1 MLILAKKSVD
11 PALNKRVS
19 IVEKVEVPGG
29 KERKQFMAKL
39 PSLKDLMKAGV
50 HFGHQKS
57 KWHPKMKPFIFV
69 EKNGIHIINLEETQK
84 AIGNALEFLTETVS
98 RGGTVL
104 FVGTK
109 RQSQELVKDAALACN
124 MPYVTTRWLGGTLT
138 NEVSVLGLVRK
149 YRKLK
154 EEKASG
160 KLDKYTKKEQLSIS
174 REITRL
180 EESVGGMERLE
191 RIPSAIFIADIRH
204 DKTAVKEATIKKV
217 PIIAICDTNTN
228 PELVEYPIPGNDDAT
243 KSIKFMVGVISD
255 AVKAAQVQPEEA
267 KTEKKIEVKKEVKK
281 TEDKK

>member
-1 MLILAKKSVD
+1 
-11 PALNKRVS
+11 
-19 IVEKVEVPGG
+19 
-29 KERKQFMAKL
+29 MAKL
-39 PSLKDLMKAGV
+39 PSLQDLMKAGV

-84 AIGNALEFLTETVS
+84 AISSALDFLTETVS

-109 RQSQELVKDAALACN
+109 KQSQNIVKDAALACN

-138 NEVSVLGLVRK
+138 NEISVLGLVRK

-160 KLDKYTKKEQLSIS
+160 KLDKYTKKEQLSIT

-191 RIPSAIFIADIRH
+191 RMPNAVFVSDIRH
-204 DKTAVKEATIKKV
+204 DKTAVKEATRKGI
-217 PIIAICDTNTN
+217 PIVAICDTNTN

-243 KSIKFMVGVISD
+243 KAIKFMVGVISD
-255 AVKAAQVQPEEA
+255 AVKEAQVQPAEVKEV
-267 KTEKKIEVKKEVKK
+267 KKVEVKKEEKK
-281 TEDKK
+281 TEATK

>member
-1 MLILAKKSVD
+1 
-11 PALNKRVS
+11 
-19 IVEKVEVPGG
+19 
-29 KERKQFMAKL
+29 MAKV

-84 AIGNALEFLTETVS
+84 AIDNALKFLTDTVS
-98 RGGTVL
+98 KGGTVL

-109 RQSQELVKDAALACN
+109 RQSQDIVKDAALACN

-138 NEVSVLGLVRK
+138 NEISVLGLVRK

-191 RIPSAIFIADIRH
+191 RMPNAIFIADIRH
-204 DKTAVKEATIKKV
+204 DKTAVQEATRKGV
-217 PIIAICDTNTN
+217 PIVAICDTNTN

-243 KSIKFMVGVISD
+243 KAIKFMLGVVSD
-255 AVKAAQVQPEEA
+255 AVKAASVKPVEE
-267 KTEKKIEVKKEVKK
+267 KTEKKVEAKKEVKK
-281 TEDKK
+281 TEATK

>member
-1 MLILAKKSVD
+1 
-11 PALNKRVS
+11 
-19 IVEKVEVPGG
+19 
-29 KERKQFMAKL
+29 MAKL
-39 PSLKDLMKAGV
+39 PSLQDLMKAGV

-84 AIGNALEFLTETVS
+84 AIGNALEFLTKTVS
-98 RGGTVL
+98 NGGTVL

-109 RQSQELVKDAALACN
+109 KQSQDLVKDAALACN

-191 RIPSAIFIADIRH
+191 RIPNAIFIADIRH
-204 DKTAVKEATIKKV
+204 DKTAVKEATKRGV
-217 PIIAICDTNTN
+217 PIIAVCDTNTN

-255 AVKAAQVQPEEA
+255 AVKAAQVQPVEA
-267 KTEKKIEVKKEVKK
+267 KVEKKVEVKKEVKK
-281 TEDKK
+281 IEDKK